1 MKKTVDVLVVGTG
14 GAGCR
19 AAVAAA
25 DRGVSVLLVSKK
37 EIGHSGATSYPV
49 AEMAGYNAG
58 DVSVPCDVQKHFDD
72 IMKAGQGMA
81 DEKLAA
87 IVAARAPE
95 TIDELEAW
103 GVPFETEDDGYYI
116 FKSCF
121 SNYPRTHVIKGH
133 GEPITHALEK
143 QIERRRNIEIWTDT
157 TIMGLHVR
165 DGKCAGAYGYRDGEL
180 LHIQAKAVVLTTGG
194 SGQAFERNMNPMD
207 VTGSGYAMA
216 YEAGAELVNMEFMQ
230 IGMGFSYPVVNI
242 FNGYI
247 WEGRPKLSD
256 REGNEIFSAVLP
268 EGITSDDVMHE
279 HRKHFPFSSSDI
291 SKYLEVAVQTAI
303 KEGRGTKNRGI
314 RADLT
319 HMTDAYIA
327 SLPDDCG
334 IHHMWGIARDFMKSR
349 NVDLLK
355 DEVEV
360 AVYAHA
366 VNGGVKI
373 SPDAMSTLPGLFAAG
388 ECAGGPH
395 GADRLGGNMMVTC
408 QVFGKIAG
416 SNAAEYAVSQGGSA
430 AGEEAVSQ
438 WCSAAGEK
446 AGSENGSESAGR
458 DLDVREMTSD
468 SQYQKIIQ
476 LLYKDAETKAL
487 QKRLRIAA
495 QDHLLVG
502 RNEEGLTS
510 LLKTVDDLKE
520 KLMTAPEGQTP
531 NIANVDLYHMLTTV
545 GIMADSALK
554 RKESR
559 GSHHR
564 SDYPDMDP
572 RFGSP
577 ITIKK

>member
-1 MKKTVDVLVVGTG
+1 MRKTVDVLVIGTG

-37 EIGHSGATSYPV
+37 EISHSGATSYPV

-58 DVSVPCDVQKHFDD
+58 DVSTPYDVQKHFDD

-95 TIDELEAW
+95 TIHELESW
-103 GVPFETEDDGYYI
+103 GVRFETEEDGYYI

-133 GEPITHALEK
+133 GEPITHALER
-143 QIERRRNIEIWTDT
+143 QIRLRENIELLTGITM
-157 TIMGLHVR
+157 IGLYVR
-165 DGKCAGAYGYRDGEL
+165 EGRCTGAYGYLDGE
-180 LHIQAKAVVLTTGG
+180 IVQIEAKAVVLTTGG
-194 SGQAFERNMNPMD
+194 SGQAFERNMNPPD

-216 YEAGAELVNMEFMQ
+216 YEAGAQLVNMEFMQ
-230 IGMGFSYPVVNI
+230 IGMGFSHPVVNI

-247 WEGRPKLSD
+247 WEGKPKLSD
-256 REGNEIFSAVLP
+256 REGKDIFQAVLP
-268 EGITSDDVMHE
+268 EGITRDDVMHE

-291 SKYLEVAVQTAI
+291 SRYLEVAVQTAI
-303 KEGRGTKNRGI
+303 KDGRGTENRGI

-319 HMTDAYIA
+319 HMTDEYVAA
-327 SLPDDCG
+327 LPDDCG

-355 DEVEV
+355 EEVEV

-373 SPDAMSTLPGLFAAG
+373 STDAMSSLPGLFAAG

-416 SNAAEYAVSQGGSA
+416 SSAAEYAISHPKTEGGGRFHSRSEDK
-430 AGEEAVSQ
+430 EESP
-438 WCSAAGEK
+438 
-446 AGSENGSESAGR
+446 
-458 DLDVREMTSD
+458 SD
-468 SQYQKIIQ
+468 PQYQRMMEI
-476 LLYKDAETKAL
+476 LYKDVETEKL
-487 QKRLRIAA
+487 KKRLKIAA

-510 LLKTVDDLKE
+510 LLETVEDLTRQLE
-520 KLMTAPEGQTP
+520 KAPAGEKAK
-531 NIANVDLYHMLTTV
+531 IANIDLIHMLTTV
-545 GIMADSALK
+545 GIMANSALK
-554 RKESR
+554 RRESR

-564 SDYPDMDP
+564 SDYPDTNP
-572 RFGSP
+572 EFGFP
-577 ITIKK
+577 ITIRK

>member
-1 MKKTVDVLVVGTG
+1 MKKTVDVLVIGTG

-19 AAVAAA
+19 AAIEAA

-58 DVSVPCDVQKHFDD
+58 DVSNPYEVQKHFDD

-103 GVPFETEDDGYYI
+103 GVPFEMEEDGYYI

-133 GEPITHALEK
+133 GEPITHALK
-143 QIERRRNIEIWTDT
+143 LQIEKRRNIEVLTGT
-157 TIMGLHVR
+157 TIMGLYVR
-165 DGKCAGAYGYRDGEL
+165 DNHCTGAYGYQDGEIL
-180 LHIQAKAVVLTTGG
+180 YIEAKAVVLTTGG
-194 SGQAFERNMNPMD
+194 SGQAFERNMNPVD

-230 IGMGFSYPVVNI
+230 IGMGFSHPVVNI

-247 WEGRPKLSD
+247 WEGRPKLLD
-256 REGNEIFSAVLP
+256 KDGEEIFSAVLP
-268 EGITSDDVMHE
+268 EGLTSDEVMHE

-291 SKYLEVAVQTAI
+291 SKYLEVVVQTAI

-319 HMTDAYIA
+319 HMTDEYIA
-327 SLPDDCG
+327 ALPDDCG

-366 VNGGVKI
+366 INGGVRI
-373 SPDAMSTLPGLFAAG
+373 SADAMSSLPGLFAAG

-416 SNAAEYAVSQGGSA
+416 SSAAEYAISQA
-430 AGEEAVSQ
+430 AIRTTGEEAVCQ
-438 WCSAAGEK
+438 
-446 AGSENGSESAGR
+446 
-458 DLDVREMTSD
+458 MTD
-468 SQYQKIIQ
+468 DPQYQRIME
-476 LLYKDAETKAL
+476 LLHKAIDSKAL
-487 QKRLRIAA
+487 LKRLRIAA

-510 LLKTVDDLKE
+510 LLNTVNELKRE
-520 KLMTAPEGQTP
+520 LMTAPAGQNANLA
-531 NIANVDLYHMLTTV
+531 NIDFYHMLITV
-545 GIMADSALK
+545 GIMAESALQ

-564 SDYPDMDP
+564 SDFPQTDP
-572 RFGSP
+572 KYGSP
-577 ITIKK
+577 IIIKK

>member
-1 MKKTVDVLVVGTG
+1 MKKRADVLVVGTG

-19 AAVAAA
+19 AAIEAA
-25 DRGVSVLLVSKK
+25 DSGVSVLLVSKK

-58 DVSVPCDVQKHFDD
+58 DVSNSYEVQKHFDD

-95 TIDELEAW
+95 TIEELEAW
-103 GVPFETEDDGYYI
+103 GVSFETEEDGYYI

-133 GEPITHALEK
+133 GEPITQALK
-143 QIERRRNIEIWTDT
+143 CQIEKRKNIEVLTDT
-157 TIMGLHVR
+157 TIMGLYVR
-165 DGKCAGAYGYRDGEL
+165 DGKCAGAYGYLNGEIL
-180 LHIQAKAVVLTTGG
+180 CIEAKAVVLTTGG
-194 SGQAFERNMNPMD
+194 SGQAFERNMNPVD

-256 REGNEIFSAVLP
+256 KDGNDIFSGILP
-268 EGITSDDVMHE
+268 EGITRDDVMHE

-303 KEGRGTKNRGI
+303 KEGRGTRNRGI

-319 HMTDAYIA
+319 HMTDEYIA

-334 IHHMWGIARDFMKSR
+334 IHHMWGIARDFMRSK

-366 VNGGVKI
+366 VNGGVRI
-373 SPDAMSTLPGLFAAG
+373 STNAMSSLPGLFAAG

-416 SNAAEYAVSQGGSA
+416 SSAAEYAISQAAGEAVEVAAYEPEAGEGIAGREIRDA
-430 AGEEAVSQ
+430 AGEEMA
-438 WCSAAGEK
+438 
-446 AGSENGSESAGR
+446 
-458 DLDVREMTSD
+458 SD
-468 SQYQKIIQ
+468 PRFKQMME
-476 LLYKDAETKAL
+476 LLYKNTRTEELKN
-487 QKRLRIAA
+487 RLRIAA

-510 LLKTVDDLKE
+510 LINTVKDLKSRLE
-520 KLMTAPEGQTP
+520 QSPAGDEPHIE
-531 NIANVDLYHMLTTV
+531 NIDLYHMLTTV
-545 GIMADSALK
+545 GIMADSAL
-554 RKESR
+554 RRRESR

-564 SDYPDMDP
+564 SDYPDTDP
-572 RFGSP
+572 GLGHP
-577 ITIKK
+577 IIIRK